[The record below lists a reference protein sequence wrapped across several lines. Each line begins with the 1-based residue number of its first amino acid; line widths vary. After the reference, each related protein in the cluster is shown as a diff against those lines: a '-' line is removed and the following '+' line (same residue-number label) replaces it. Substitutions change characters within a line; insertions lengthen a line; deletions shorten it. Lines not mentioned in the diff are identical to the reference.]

1 MEKIKP
7 ILMKIRGHHFWIL
20 VIFGAAVI
28 LYCWNASVSEI
39 ERDFQK
45 NKRAVSAQFT
55 SLKTNSQRSEFP
67 NEIWIEETKNAA
79 DKVTKSAAVAWKGV
93 VDMQQPAVQWP
104 EDILGAGFAEV
115 FANPESDEEKSALVA
130 AYAEAAPKLIGA
142 LRETLGATK
151 IVESEEGVL
160 WEQSNY
166 DLLQDGYATTK
177 IKTARDCEIRQ
188 KALWVYQ
195 AMARVIAETNRGEE
209 DQFNLPIHT
218 VKELAVGELAARRLN
233 EGEWKIQ
240 EVSAATPPGTKEQA
254 VPKGRSSRSKR
265 GKTNKASRNTKA
277 KSKVILQPPLGTL
290 ISKPVPVDGY
300 ELVAFRMQV
309 RMDANHLNKL
319 LIAFS
324 NSEIPLEIQG
334 LRFHRSVALQVAKSP
349 ETKKTVGNNPPVPSW
364 KLRTSKGKKP
374 PKNTAESGA
383 NQEESSRGTLIEVW
397 GYAYLVK
404 NKDFISEGA
413 AKDSGQA
420 KNARQD
426 PRGKT

>member
-240 EVSAATPPGTKEQA
+240 ESFRCYSARNQGTGRPEREVLQIKAWQDEQGI
-254 VPKGRSSRSKR
+254 PEYE
-265 GKTNKASRNTKA
+265 
-277 KSKVILQPPLGTL
+277 SKVEGYPTTPTGDLNIKARSGGWLRIGR
-290 ISKPVPVDGY
+290 VPDAGSDGC
-300 ELVAFRMQV
+300 
-309 RMDANHLNKL
+309 
-319 LIAFS
+319 
-324 NSEIPLEIQG
+324 
-334 LRFHRSVALQVAKSP
+334 KSP
-349 ETKKTVGNNPPVPSW
+349 E
-364 KLRTSKGKKP
+364 
-374 PKNTAESGA
+374 
-383 NQEESSRGTLIEVW
+383 Q
-397 GYAYLVK
+397 
-404 NKDFISEGA
+404 A
-413 AKDSGQA
+413 AHCFF
-420 KNARQD
+420 
-426 PRGKT
+426 